1 MSPRDGDW
9 IFVADADE
17 FYVPNPERLE
27 DLIAGLQ
34 PHQEAV
40 RIRVHSVWDQVDGV
54 LRHRL
59 DGPWDTIYAP
69 RLWKWRPSL
78 AFADV
83 PMACRN
89 EPVFFTMNWGL
100 VADTAANGSAI
111 LHYGYASPADRARRY
126 KRYTSL
132 ADHGHAPEFIE
143 SIVDG
148 TERWVPRVWAG
159 EVPCDVR

>member
-1 MSPRDGDW
+1 MNARAKPAILISNLDTLA
-9 IFVADADE
+9 FEAADTPMWVYD
-17 FYVPNPERLE
+17 V
-27 DLIAGLQ
+27 
-34 PHQEAV
+34 
-40 RIRVHSVWDQVDGV
+40 
-54 LRHRL
+54 
-59 DGPWDTIYAP
+59 
-69 RLWKWRPSL
+69 KSL
-78 AFADV
+78 AFLAV
-83 PMACRN
+83 N
-89 EPVFFTMNWGL
+89 
-100 VADTAANGSAI
+100 AAAI